1 VDLNYLE
8 NRQQMSLRRAREATC
23 ERSRLVHL
31 TLAQGY
37 ADRIARYRAAQTEA
51 GAA

>member
-1 VDLNYLE
+1 MDLNYLHQ
-8 NRQQMSLRRAREATC
+8 RQEMSLLKAREATC

-51 GAA
+51 VAA